1 VVPETTTATAAPTS
15 RFAPHRDV
23 VSQKLRLRNQ
33 TMLVSGRGRPASAEG
48 DGDGKTDGD
57 LPSVERLVYI
67 RNSTTGL
74 RRPSPGDATDLPLSK
89 P

>member
-1 VVPETTTATAAPTS
+1 
-15 RFAPHRDV
+15 
-23 VSQKLRLRNQ
+23 
-33 TMLVSGRGRPASAEG
+33 MLVSGRGRPASAEG